1 MDKIK
6 NFLESNDFKES
17 LCIMINKNIDIP
29 LINETSEGV
38 VIRSIVSIINAIVK
52 ENDLTNIKS
61 LDSVRSQYLFWCD

>member
-17 LCIMINKNIDIP
+17 LCVMINQSIDIP

-38 VIRSIVSIINAIVK
+38 VIRSIVSIINTIVK